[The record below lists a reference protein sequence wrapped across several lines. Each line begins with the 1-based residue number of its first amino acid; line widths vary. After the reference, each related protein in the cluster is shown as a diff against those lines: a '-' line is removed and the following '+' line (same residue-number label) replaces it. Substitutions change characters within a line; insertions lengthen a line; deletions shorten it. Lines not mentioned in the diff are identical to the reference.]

1 MSRGPRQ
8 RLVCTGKVCRR
19 SCESW
24 EFGGRDASRS
34 RKNRVGGENTLR
46 RIVQAYV
53 LAGGGSTRFGR
64 DKALVE
70 IDGVPMLLR
79 MRGLLGA
86 VSQNVTVV
94 APPLRYAVLGVT
106 SVSDRWEGQGPLA
119 GIITALLTTKESG
132 TVADW
137 NLIIGCDLPF
147 LTREWLSYLAE
158 RALASRAEVVAP
170 RSAQGLE
177 PLCACWRASA
187 ADKLQSVFDG
197 GVRKITEAMKSLEME
212 VVDEADW
219 KRFDTGDRLFWNM
232 NTVADFDEARR
243 ILEA

>member
-1 MSRGPRQ
+1 VR
-8 RLVCTGKVCRR
+8 
-19 SCESW
+19 
-24 EFGGRDASRS
+24 A
-34 RKNRVGGENTLR
+34 ENTAG
-46 RIVQAYV
+46 RIVQSYV

-70 IDGVPMLLR
+70 IDGVAMLWR
-79 MRGLLGA
+79 MRALLGA
-86 VSQNVTVV
+86 VSQQVTVI

-106 SVSDRWEGQGPLA
+106 AVSDRWEGQGPLA
-119 GIITALLTTKESG
+119 GIITALLTTKETSG
-132 TVADW
+132 AEW
-137 NLIIGCDLPF
+137 NLIVGCDMPF

-170 RSAQGLE
+170 RSVQGLE

-187 ADKLQSVFDG
+187 AAKLQNVFEG

-219 KRFDTGDRLFWNM
+219 KQFDNAGRLFWNM
-232 NTVADFDEARR
+232 NTVADFNEARR
-243 ILEA
+243 ILEGQRA